1 VATTVEEAQVLFS
14 ASGIGKVE
22 TAASKANSAM
32 GRLTAMAGKAAG
44 AVRRMGAAATS
55 MRGIVGIAA
64 MGLAAKN
71 AAEAAGEQMAAERK
85 LESVLNATGNAAGF
99 TADELKRMAAD
110 LQQVTNYGDEAT
122 ISAMGVLAS
131 FTNIKGDV
139 FKDATTAAQDLSA
152 VMGQDLQ
159 SSVVQIGKALND
171 PIKGVTALQRVGVAF
186 TQQQKDQIAAMVDA
200 GDTMGAQQ
208 LILAELK
215 KEFGGAA
222 EAMADPMVQFGN
234 AAGDVNEELGM
245 LVREI
250 GEALLPAGYKLLEWA
265 SNTIG
270 SFEGIG
276 KTVGDFATSAGNAFT
291 SVKDQFEN
299 VGIAAGVVFA
309 SIGDNWRDIFADIQS
324 IAAAAFEWI
333 GDNAGTM
340 AENVGIAVQNSIA
353 EITRAGQQLGEWA
366 AYQAGLSDEMLEIP
380 AAQQKQFKEFTG
392 FAAPTTTALNSMAD
406 EITSQ
411 IAQREA
417 ERQAARLAQEM
428 PKAGSG
434 VMPPSAALAAA
445 GVATVGEDSADILGQ
460 AAESLKVIAAQRGS
474 ALQAFQRV
482 QDSLTK
488 KTQEIA
494 LQQLAEQQKQTGI
507 AEQQLA
513 ATKAPQM
520 MVLQ

>member
-1 VATTVEEAQVLFS
+1 MTRREIKIDPALNVWAVQE
-14 ASGIGKVE
+14 
-22 TAASKANSAM
+22 KAE
-32 GRLTAMAGKAAG
+32 K
-44 AVRRMGAAATS
+44 
-55 MRGIVGIAA
+55 IAA
-64 MGLAAKN
+64 RAIKKGLSGGYTVN
-71 AAEAAGEQMAAERK
+71 IETRTEEGPTGPVEMRYLIIDGEPAQ
-85 LESVLNATGNAAGF
+85 LNGYTF
-99 TADELKRMAAD
+99 
-110 LQQVTNYGDEAT
+110 V
-122 ISAMGVLAS
+122 
-131 FTNIKGDV
+131 
-139 FKDATTAAQDLSA
+139 
-152 VMGQDLQ
+152 
-159 SSVVQIGKALND
+159 AL
-171 PIKGVTALQRVGVAF
+171 V
-186 TQQQKDQIAAMVDA
+186 
-200 GDTMGAQQ
+200 
-208 LILAELK
+208 
-215 KEFGGAA
+215 
-222 EAMADPMVQFGN
+222 
-234 AAGDVNEELGM
+234 
-245 LVREI
+245 
-250 GEALLPAGYKLLEWA
+250 
-265 SNTIG
+265 
-270 SFEGIG
+270 
-276 KTVGDFATSAGNAFT
+276 
-291 SVKDQFEN
+291 
-299 VGIAAGVVFA
+299 
-309 SIGDNWRDIFADIQS
+309 
-324 IAAAAFEWI
+324 EWI